1 MDRQIQV
8 GLPTDIDL
16 GKCDLLVGIADG
28 DCMDSPEAPIRIK
41 DGQRVF
47 AHSYADDFNIYR
59 DREILYHRV
68 CVVQYIA
75 DGKRYFAVKE
85 ISFFDELTGKLR
97 LTYYNPKK
105 TNVWLKIDA
114 IEKVYFVDG
123 VEE

>member
-28 DCMDSPEAPIRIK
+28 NCMDSPEAPIRIK
-41 DGQRVF
+41 
-47 AHSYADDFNIYR
+47 
-59 DREILYHRV
+59 
-68 CVVQYIA
+68 
-75 DGKRYFAVKE
+75 RYFAVKE
-85 ISFFDELTGKLR
+85 ITFFDELTGKLR